1 MREEAAAIKA
11 VFGNLRGLKPAQ
23 TRRLQN
29 LYGRRIPPQQ
39 SFTQEIARALT
50 EISAEIGRQV
60 GLLVDRRGRIDFV
73 MVGDA
78 SRIFLPDF
86 GRLRAGAGRLR
97 GLRYLHTHLADE
109 PLSRDDLTD
118 LAKLRFD
125 LVTAIG
131 VGQNGLPGLAH
142 VAHLLPE
149 NPQGRLWQELEPA
162 PAHAVAVE
170 LDFPALVTA
179 LEEEFARAARA
190 READTSASRAVLV
203 SVTEGAQGIAEW
215 RLRELA
221 QLCESAGLTVAD
233 RLLQRRSQPDPRFLV
248 GRGKLE
254 EIILRALQMDAEM
267 LVFDSDLTPAQ
278 IRAIAELTEL
288 KVVDRT
294 QLILDIFA
302 QRAQSRDGKL
312 QVELAQLR
320 YLLPRLSL
328 RDSGLSR
335 LTGGIGGRGPG
346 ETKLEIDR
354 RRARDR
360 IRKLDKQIGDL
371 SKRRALRRRQR
382 QRSGLPVVSIVGYTN
397 AGKSTLLNVLTESE
411 VLVEDKL
418 FATLDPVSRRL
429 RFPRDREVVIT
440 DTVGFIRDL
449 PPDLVR
455 AFRATLEELYDAD
468 LLLHVADAS
477 DPELESQV
485 AAVRR
490 ILSELELDGVARLL
504 VLNKT
509 DRLEPD
515 TAEAMARSLEGVPI
529 SALEPETLAR
539 LLERIE
545 ARLWRGATRPATG

>member
-1 MREEAAAIKA
+1 VTDGPPSLAEA
-11 VFGNLRGLKPAQ
+11 
-23 TRRLQN
+23 
-29 LYGRRIPPQQ
+29 
-39 SFTQEIARALT
+39 
-50 EISAEIGRQV
+50 RQ
-60 GLLVDRRGRIDFV
+60 
-73 MVGDA
+73 
-78 SRIFLPDF
+78 
-86 GRLRAGAGRLR
+86 
-97 GLRYLHTHLADE
+97 
-109 PLSRDDLTD
+109 
-118 LAKLRFD
+118 
-125 LVTAIG
+125 
-131 VGQNGLPGLAH
+131 
-142 VAHLLPE
+142 
-149 NPQGRLWQELEPA
+149 
-162 PAHAVAVE
+162 
-170 LDFPALVTA
+170 
-179 LEEEFARAARA
+179 
-190 READTSASRAVLV
+190 
-203 SVTEGAQGIAEW
+203 
-215 RLRELA
+215 RELV

-233 RLLQRRSQPDPRFLV
+233 RLVQRRPRPDPRFLV

-267 LVFDSDLTPAQ
+267 LVFDPDLTPAQ
-278 IRAIAELTEL
+278 VRAIAELTEL

-294 QLILDIFA
+294 QVILDIFA

-360 IRKLDKQIGDL
+360 IRKLDKQIGSL
-371 SKRRALRRRQR
+371 SRRRGLRRRQR

-418 FATLDPVSRRL
+418 FATLDPVTRRL

-455 AFRATLEELYDAD
+455 AFRATLEELLDAD

-477 DPELESQV
+477 DPEIEAQV

-490 ILSELELDGVARLL
+490 ILSELELDAVSRLL

-509 DRLEPD
+509 DRLDPG
-515 TAEAMARSLEGVPI
+515 TADEMARSLQGVPI
-529 SALEPETLAR
+529 SALEPSTLPR
-539 LLERIE
+539 LLEQIE
-545 ARLWRGATRPATG
+545 ARLWQNDRVRRSAN